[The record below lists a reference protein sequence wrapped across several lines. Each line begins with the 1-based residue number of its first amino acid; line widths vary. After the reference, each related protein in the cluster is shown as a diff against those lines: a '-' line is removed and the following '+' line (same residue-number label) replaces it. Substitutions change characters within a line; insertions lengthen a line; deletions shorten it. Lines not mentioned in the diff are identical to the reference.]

1 MAVGK
6 KTNKAGLG
14 RQWFRLRSF
23 AACVRKDICLFSSAA
38 GIACLLLPF
47 IAACL
52 LAFGLNDALAAENVI
67 EPFPVAVI
75 DRDETV
81 MSRMLIGQLRRIE
94 LFSEIRC
101 VSGSKFDSAFR
112 TAEDAAP
119 IVDFEEDMLAGC
131 AAAVTIPKDYFY
143 SGYYMDEGKVDAWLN
158 GEMPLES
165 ELTADIIESV
175 AEIMAGERA
184 AMLAAFRIAEGDE
197 PSAEAV
203 QRFRDACANAV
214 LDSAMGRRAVF
225 KDSPGAFGVR
235 SAEVLFEKYFVCAV
249 CMLFFSV
256 SLGIMK
262 TVPDELQM
270 GTAKRFICSGGSRTA
285 FSASKFAAAAAICT
299 VGAVPLVLVFKT
311 PFSARLL
318 LTLLLG
324 STVCAELMF
333 LLSLAF
339 KRTERFMLAGGI
351 VMLAALFAGGV
362 IYPLN
367 LMPEAVQKLS
377 ILSVAR
383 HMFAGIVPE
392 AAGGGSGLGPL
403 AAAAGILALL
413 CGAAAAALGGSAAR
427 RHGSAKGGSM
437 MILRLALQK
446 IRAMVGGYGFFA
458 AVLAAAFALFFIVA
472 ATLGTTRTQLL
483 RIALTDE
490 DDSPL
495 SHEFAELLN
504 DSDGEIT
511 GGKTRFVS
519 VRFGTREES
528 EEAVRSGKAEGALI
542 ILKGFG
548 AGLESGEEAF
558 LEYRA
563 SADASSA
570 QAAEEIIGGRAVALR
585 SRLRSADYAKKL
597 LNRGLTEK
605 ELSEL
610 EVAAKEYYNEQVGAV
625 RFERIGGSVEKADS
639 SVFGALRARFS
650 GIGAFAVLTLLLT
663 LGSWTGSNAAQ
674 AAEKRLA
681 AEKGGVSISF
691 WSNFLALFICGI
703 AMYAVMY
710 IAAAAA
716 GRNSPNGHELLA
728 AGCYLFCASA
738 LALVVGGA
746 DISGRMN
753 LAAPFIAFATSLLGG
768 CFADTAAR
776 GGLFA
781 KLALLTPQ
789 GLCIAGT
796 DGSVACLA
804 VLAGAGVVLLA
815 LKRAA
820 LRVKFAERR

>member
-14 RQWFRLRSF
+14 RKWFRLRSF

-94 LFSEIRC
+94 LFSEVRC
-101 VSGSKFDSAFR
+101 VSGSEFDSAFR

-119 IVDFEEDMLAGC
+119 TVDFEEDMLAGC

-143 SGYYMDEGKVDAWLN
+143 SVYYMDEGKVDAWLN

-214 LDSAMGRRAVF
+214 LDSALGRRAVF
-225 KDSPGAFGVR
+225 KDSSGAFGVR
-235 SAEVLFEKYFVCAV
+235 SVEVIREKYFVCAV

-285 FSASKFAAAAAICT
+285 FSASKFAAAAVICT

-392 AAGGGSGLGPL
+392 AAGGGCLGRKCC
-403 AAAAGILALL
+403 AAARFG
-413 CGAAAAALGGSAAR
+413 
-427 RHGSAKGGSM
+427 KGGSM

-446 IRAMVGGYGFFA
+446 IRAMAGGYGFFA
-458 AVLAAAFALFFIVA
+458 AVLAAAFALFFIIA

-504 DSDGEIT
+504 DSDREIT
-511 GGKTRFVS
+511 GGKMRFVS

-663 LGSWTGSNAAQ
+663 LGSWTGSNAAR

-789 GLCIAGT
+789 GLCIAGA
-796 DGSVACLA
+796 DGSIACLA

-815 LKRAA
+815 SKRAA

>member
-1 MAVGK
+1 
-6 KTNKAGLG
+6 
-14 RQWFRLRSF
+14 
-23 AACVRKDICLFSSAA
+23 
-38 GIACLLLPF
+38 
-47 IAACL
+47 
-52 LAFGLNDALAAENVI
+52 
-67 EPFPVAVI
+67 
-75 DRDETV
+75 
-81 MSRMLIGQLRRIE
+81 
-94 LFSEIRC
+94 
-101 VSGSKFDSAFR
+101 
-112 TAEDAAP
+112 
-119 IVDFEEDMLAGC
+119 
-131 AAAVTIPKDYFY
+131 
-143 SGYYMDEGKVDAWLN
+143 
-158 GEMPLES
+158 
-165 ELTADIIESV
+165 
-175 AEIMAGERA
+175 
-184 AMLAAFRIAEGDE
+184 
-197 PSAEAV
+197 
-203 QRFRDACANAV
+203 
-214 LDSAMGRRAVF
+214 
-225 KDSPGAFGVR
+225 
-235 SAEVLFEKYFVCAV
+235 
-249 CMLFFSV
+249 
-256 SLGIMK
+256 
-262 TVPDELQM
+262 
-270 GTAKRFICSGGSRTA
+270 
-285 FSASKFAAAAAICT
+285 
-299 VGAVPLVLVFKT
+299 
-311 PFSARLL
+311 
-318 LTLLLG
+318 
-324 STVCAELMF
+324 
-333 LLSLAF
+333 
-339 KRTERFMLAGGI
+339 
-351 VMLAALFAGGV
+351 
-362 IYPLN
+362 
-367 LMPEAVQKLS
+367 
-377 ILSVAR
+377 
-383 HMFAGIVPE
+383 
-392 AAGGGSGLGPL
+392 
-403 AAAAGILALL
+403 
-413 CGAAAAALGGSAAR
+413 
-427 RHGSAKGGSM
+427 M

-446 IRAMVGGYGFFA
+446 IRAMAGGYGFFA
-458 AVLAAAFALFFIVA
+458 AVLAAAFALFFIIA

-504 DSDGEIT
+504 DSDSEIT
-511 GGKTRFVS
+511 GGKMRFVS

-585 SRLRSADYAKKL
+585 SRLRSADYAEKL

-650 GIGAFAVLTLLLT
+650 GIGAFAVLTLLLVWLLTGIWHGAAATFVVWGLYYAVLTLLLT
-663 LGSWTGSNAAQ
+663 LGSWTGSNAAR

-716 GRNSPNGHELLA
+716 GRSSPNGHELLA

-789 GLCIAGT
+789 GLCIAGA

-815 LKRAA
+815 LKRTA

>member
-14 RQWFRLRSF
+14 RKWFRFRSF

-94 LFSEIRC
+94 LFSEVRC
-101 VSGSKFDSAFR
+101 VSGSEFDSAFR

-119 IVDFEEDMLAGC
+119 TVDFEEDMLAGC

-143 SGYYMDEGKVDAWLN
+143 SVYYMDEGKVDAWLN

-214 LDSAMGRRAVF
+214 LDSALGRRAVF
-225 KDSPGAFGVR
+225 KDSAGAFGVR
-235 SAEVLFEKYFVCAV
+235 SVDVIREKYFVCAV

-285 FSASKFAAAAAICT
+285 FSASKFAAAAVICT

-392 AAGGGSGLGPL
+392 SAGGGCGLRRRPGFWL
-403 AAAAGILALL
+403 CCAVQRRLSWAEVLRAGTVRQRGEHDDTSACIAKNSRNGGWIRLFC
-413 CGAAAAALGGSAAR
+413 CGACCG
-427 RHGSAKGGSM
+427 
-437 MILRLALQK
+437 
-446 IRAMVGGYGFFA
+446 VC
-458 AVLAAAFALFFIVA
+458 ALFHHC
-472 ATLGTTRTQLL
+472 GHSR
-483 RIALTDE
+483 
-490 DDSPL
+490 
-495 SHEFAELLN
+495 N
-504 DSDGEIT
+504 D
-511 GGKTRFVS
+511 
-519 VRFGTREES
+519 
-528 EEAVRSGKAEGALI
+528 
-542 ILKGFG
+542 
-548 AGLESGEEAF
+548 
-558 LEYRA
+558 
-563 SADASSA
+563 
-570 QAAEEIIGGRAVALR
+570 
-585 SRLRSADYAKKL
+585 
-597 LNRGLTEK
+597 
-605 ELSEL
+605 
-610 EVAAKEYYNEQVGAV
+610 
-625 RFERIGGSVEKADS
+625 
-639 SVFGALRARFS
+639 
-650 GIGAFAVLTLLLT
+650 
-663 LGSWTGSNAAQ
+663 
-674 AAEKRLA
+674 
-681 AEKGGVSISF
+681 
-691 WSNFLALFICGI
+691 
-703 AMYAVMY
+703 
-710 IAAAAA
+710 
-716 GRNSPNGHELLA
+716 
-728 AGCYLFCASA
+728 
-738 LALVVGGA
+738 
-746 DISGRMN
+746 
-753 LAAPFIAFATSLLGG
+753 
-768 CFADTAAR
+768 ADTAAEDR
-776 GGLFA
+776 L
-781 KLALLTPQ
+781 
-789 GLCIAGT
+789 
-796 DGSVACLA
+796 DG
-804 VLAGAGVVLLA
+804 
-815 LKRAA
+815 
-820 LRVKFAERR
+820 

>member
-1 MAVGK
+1 
-6 KTNKAGLG
+6 
-14 RQWFRLRSF
+14 
-23 AACVRKDICLFSSAA
+23 
-38 GIACLLLPF
+38 
-47 IAACL
+47 
-52 LAFGLNDALAAENVI
+52 
-67 EPFPVAVI
+67 
-75 DRDETV
+75 
-81 MSRMLIGQLRRIE
+81 
-94 LFSEIRC
+94 
-101 VSGSKFDSAFR
+101 
-112 TAEDAAP
+112 
-119 IVDFEEDMLAGC
+119 
-131 AAAVTIPKDYFY
+131 
-143 SGYYMDEGKVDAWLN
+143 
-158 GEMPLES
+158 
-165 ELTADIIESV
+165 
-175 AEIMAGERA
+175 
-184 AMLAAFRIAEGDE
+184 
-197 PSAEAV
+197 
-203 QRFRDACANAV
+203 
-214 LDSAMGRRAVF
+214 
-225 KDSPGAFGVR
+225 
-235 SAEVLFEKYFVCAV
+235 
-249 CMLFFSV
+249 
-256 SLGIMK
+256 
-262 TVPDELQM
+262 
-270 GTAKRFICSGGSRTA
+270 
-285 FSASKFAAAAAICT
+285 
-299 VGAVPLVLVFKT
+299 
-311 PFSARLL
+311 
-318 LTLLLG
+318 
-324 STVCAELMF
+324 
-333 LLSLAF
+333 
-339 KRTERFMLAGGI
+339 
-351 VMLAALFAGGV
+351 
-362 IYPLN
+362 
-367 LMPEAVQKLS
+367 
-377 ILSVAR
+377 
-383 HMFAGIVPE
+383 
-392 AAGGGSGLGPL
+392 
-403 AAAAGILALL
+403 
-413 CGAAAAALGGSAAR
+413 
-427 RHGSAKGGSM
+427 M

-446 IRAMVGGYGFFA
+446 IRAMAGGYGFFA
-458 AVLAAAFALFFIVA
+458 AVLAAAFALFFIIA

-511 GGKTRFVS
+511 DGKMRFVS
-519 VRFGTREES
+519 VRFGTREEA

-585 SRLRSADYAKKL
+585 SRLRSADYAEKL

-663 LGSWTGSNAAQ
+663 LGSWTGSNAAR

-738 LALVVGGA
+738 LALAVGGA

-789 GLCIAGT
+789 GLCIAGA

>member
-1 MAVGK
+1 M
-6 KTNKAGLG
+6 
-14 RQWFRLRSF
+14 
-23 AACVRKDICLFSSAA
+23 
-38 GIACLLLPF
+38 
-47 IAACL
+47 
-52 LAFGLNDALAAENVI
+52 
-67 EPFPVAVI
+67 
-75 DRDETV
+75 
-81 MSRMLIGQLRRIE
+81 
-94 LFSEIRC
+94 
-101 VSGSKFDSAFR
+101 
-112 TAEDAAP
+112 
-119 IVDFEEDMLAGC
+119 
-131 AAAVTIPKDYFY
+131 
-143 SGYYMDEGKVDAWLN
+143 
-158 GEMPLES
+158 
-165 ELTADIIESV
+165 
-175 AEIMAGERA
+175 
-184 AMLAAFRIAEGDE
+184 
-197 PSAEAV
+197 
-203 QRFRDACANAV
+203 
-214 LDSAMGRRAVF
+214 
-225 KDSPGAFGVR
+225 
-235 SAEVLFEKYFVCAV
+235 
-249 CMLFFSV
+249 
-256 SLGIMK
+256 
-262 TVPDELQM
+262 
-270 GTAKRFICSGGSRTA
+270 
-285 FSASKFAAAAAICT
+285 
-299 VGAVPLVLVFKT
+299 
-311 PFSARLL
+311 
-318 LTLLLG
+318 
-324 STVCAELMF
+324 
-333 LLSLAF
+333 
-339 KRTERFMLAGGI
+339 
-351 VMLAALFAGGV
+351 
-362 IYPLN
+362 
-367 LMPEAVQKLS
+367 
-377 ILSVAR
+377 
-383 HMFAGIVPE
+383 
-392 AAGGGSGLGPL
+392 
-403 AAAAGILALL
+403 
-413 CGAAAAALGGSAAR
+413 
-427 RHGSAKGGSM
+427 
-437 MILRLALQK
+437 
-446 IRAMVGGYGFFA
+446 
-458 AVLAAAFALFFIVA
+458 
-472 ATLGTTRTQLL
+472 
-483 RIALTDE
+483 TDE

>member
-1 MAVGK
+1 
-6 KTNKAGLG
+6 
-14 RQWFRLRSF
+14 
-23 AACVRKDICLFSSAA
+23 
-38 GIACLLLPF
+38 
-47 IAACL
+47 
-52 LAFGLNDALAAENVI
+52 
-67 EPFPVAVI
+67 
-75 DRDETV
+75 
-81 MSRMLIGQLRRIE
+81 
-94 LFSEIRC
+94 
-101 VSGSKFDSAFR
+101 
-112 TAEDAAP
+112 
-119 IVDFEEDMLAGC
+119 
-131 AAAVTIPKDYFY
+131 
-143 SGYYMDEGKVDAWLN
+143 
-158 GEMPLES
+158 
-165 ELTADIIESV
+165 
-175 AEIMAGERA
+175 
-184 AMLAAFRIAEGDE
+184 
-197 PSAEAV
+197 
-203 QRFRDACANAV
+203 
-214 LDSAMGRRAVF
+214 
-225 KDSPGAFGVR
+225 
-235 SAEVLFEKYFVCAV
+235 
-249 CMLFFSV
+249 
-256 SLGIMK
+256 
-262 TVPDELQM
+262 
-270 GTAKRFICSGGSRTA
+270 
-285 FSASKFAAAAAICT
+285 
-299 VGAVPLVLVFKT
+299 
-311 PFSARLL
+311 
-318 LTLLLG
+318 
-324 STVCAELMF
+324 
-333 LLSLAF
+333 
-339 KRTERFMLAGGI
+339 
-351 VMLAALFAGGV
+351 
-362 IYPLN
+362 
-367 LMPEAVQKLS
+367 
-377 ILSVAR
+377 
-383 HMFAGIVPE
+383 
-392 AAGGGSGLGPL
+392 
-403 AAAAGILALL
+403 
-413 CGAAAAALGGSAAR
+413 
-427 RHGSAKGGSM
+427 M

-446 IRAMVGGYGFFA
+446 IRAMAGGYGFFA
-458 AVLAAAFALFFIVA
+458 AVLAAAFALFFIIA

-504 DSDGEIT
+504 DSDREIAD
-511 GGKTRFVS
+511 GKMRFVS

-585 SRLRSADYAKKL
+585 SRLRSADYAEKL

-625 RFERIGGSVEKADS
+625 RFERIGGSVEKSDS

-650 GIGAFAVLTLLLT
+650 GMGAFAVLTLLLT
-663 LGSWTGSNAAQ
+663 LGSWTGSNAAR

-710 IAAAAA
+710 IAAAA
-716 GRNSPNGHELLA
+716 GRSSPNGHELLA

-789 GLCIAGT
+789 GLCIAGA

-815 LKRAA
+815 LMRAA
-820 LRVKFAERR
+820 LRVKYAERR

>member
-14 RQWFRLRSF
+14 RKWFRLRSF

-101 VSGSKFDSAFR
+101 VSGSEFDSAFR

-119 IVDFEEDMLAGC
+119 TVDFEEDMLAGC

-143 SGYYMDEGKVDAWLN
+143 SVYYMDEGKVDAWLN

-214 LDSAMGRRAVF
+214 LDSALGRRAVF
-225 KDSPGAFGVR
+225 KDSPGALGVR
-235 SAEVLFEKYFVCAV
+235 SVEVIREKYFVCAV
-249 CMLFFSV
+249 CMFFFSV

-285 FSASKFAAAAAICT
+285 FSASKFAAAAVICT

-392 AAGGGSGLGPL
+392 AAGDGCGLGPL

-427 RHGSAKGGSM
+427 RHGSAKGG
-437 MILRLALQK
+437 A
-446 IRAMVGGYGFFA
+446 
-458 AVLAAAFALFFIVA
+458 
-472 ATLGTTRTQLL
+472 
-483 RIALTDE
+483 
-490 DDSPL
+490 
-495 SHEFAELLN
+495 
-504 DSDGEIT
+504 
-511 GGKTRFVS
+511 
-519 VRFGTREES
+519 
-528 EEAVRSGKAEGALI
+528 
-542 ILKGFG
+542 
-548 AGLESGEEAF
+548 
-558 LEYRA
+558 
-563 SADASSA
+563 
-570 QAAEEIIGGRAVALR
+570 
-585 SRLRSADYAKKL
+585 
-597 LNRGLTEK
+597 
-605 ELSEL
+605 
-610 EVAAKEYYNEQVGAV
+610 
-625 RFERIGGSVEKADS
+625 
-639 SVFGALRARFS
+639 
-650 GIGAFAVLTLLLT
+650 
-663 LGSWTGSNAAQ
+663 
-674 AAEKRLA
+674 
-681 AEKGGVSISF
+681 
-691 WSNFLALFICGI
+691 
-703 AMYAVMY
+703 
-710 IAAAAA
+710 
-716 GRNSPNGHELLA
+716 
-728 AGCYLFCASA
+728 
-738 LALVVGGA
+738 
-746 DISGRMN
+746 
-753 LAAPFIAFATSLLGG
+753 
-768 CFADTAAR
+768 
-776 GGLFA
+776 
-781 KLALLTPQ
+781 
-789 GLCIAGT
+789 
-796 DGSVACLA
+796 
-804 VLAGAGVVLLA
+804 
-815 LKRAA
+815 
-820 LRVKFAERR
+820 

>member
-1 MAVGK
+1 
-6 KTNKAGLG
+6 
-14 RQWFRLRSF
+14 
-23 AACVRKDICLFSSAA
+23 
-38 GIACLLLPF
+38 
-47 IAACL
+47 
-52 LAFGLNDALAAENVI
+52 
-67 EPFPVAVI
+67 
-75 DRDETV
+75 
-81 MSRMLIGQLRRIE
+81 
-94 LFSEIRC
+94 
-101 VSGSKFDSAFR
+101 
-112 TAEDAAP
+112 
-119 IVDFEEDMLAGC
+119 
-131 AAAVTIPKDYFY
+131 
-143 SGYYMDEGKVDAWLN
+143 
-158 GEMPLES
+158 
-165 ELTADIIESV
+165 
-175 AEIMAGERA
+175 
-184 AMLAAFRIAEGDE
+184 
-197 PSAEAV
+197 
-203 QRFRDACANAV
+203 
-214 LDSAMGRRAVF
+214 
-225 KDSPGAFGVR
+225 
-235 SAEVLFEKYFVCAV
+235 
-249 CMLFFSV
+249 
-256 SLGIMK
+256 
-262 TVPDELQM
+262 
-270 GTAKRFICSGGSRTA
+270 
-285 FSASKFAAAAAICT
+285 
-299 VGAVPLVLVFKT
+299 
-311 PFSARLL
+311 
-318 LTLLLG
+318 
-324 STVCAELMF
+324 
-333 LLSLAF
+333 
-339 KRTERFMLAGGI
+339 
-351 VMLAALFAGGV
+351 
-362 IYPLN
+362 
-367 LMPEAVQKLS
+367 
-377 ILSVAR
+377 
-383 HMFAGIVPE
+383 
-392 AAGGGSGLGPL
+392 
-403 AAAAGILALL
+403 
-413 CGAAAAALGGSAAR
+413 
-427 RHGSAKGGSM
+427 M

-446 IRAMVGGYGFFA
+446 IRAMAGGYGFFA
-458 AVLAAAFALFFIVA
+458 AVLAAAFALFFIIA

-504 DSDGEIT
+504 DSDREIT
-511 GGKTRFVS
+511 DGKMRFVS

-597 LNRGLTEK
+597 LNRDLTEK

-610 EVAAKEYYNEQVGAV
+610 EAAAKEYYNEQVGAV

-663 LGSWTGSNAAQ
+663 LGSWTGSNAAR

-789 GLCIAGT
+789 GLCIAGA

>member
-14 RQWFRLRSF
+14 RKWFRLRSF

-101 VSGSKFDSAFR
+101 VSGSEFDSAFR
-112 TAEDAAP
+112 TTEDAAP
-119 IVDFEEDMLAGC
+119 TVDFEEDMLAGC

-143 SGYYMDEGKVDAWLN
+143 SVYYMDEGKVDAWLN

-225 KDSPGAFGVR
+225 KDSAGAFGVR
-235 SAEVLFEKYFVCAV
+235 SAEVLCEKYFVCAV

-285 FSASKFAAAAAICT
+285 FSASKFAAAAVICT

-392 AAGGGSGLGPL
+392 AAGGGCGLGPL

-427 RHGSAKGGSM
+427 RHGSAKGG
-437 MILRLALQK
+437 A
-446 IRAMVGGYGFFA
+446 
-458 AVLAAAFALFFIVA
+458 
-472 ATLGTTRTQLL
+472 
-483 RIALTDE
+483 
-490 DDSPL
+490 
-495 SHEFAELLN
+495 
-504 DSDGEIT
+504 
-511 GGKTRFVS
+511 
-519 VRFGTREES
+519 
-528 EEAVRSGKAEGALI
+528 
-542 ILKGFG
+542 
-548 AGLESGEEAF
+548 
-558 LEYRA
+558 
-563 SADASSA
+563 
-570 QAAEEIIGGRAVALR
+570 
-585 SRLRSADYAKKL
+585 
-597 LNRGLTEK
+597 
-605 ELSEL
+605 
-610 EVAAKEYYNEQVGAV
+610 
-625 RFERIGGSVEKADS
+625 
-639 SVFGALRARFS
+639 
-650 GIGAFAVLTLLLT
+650 
-663 LGSWTGSNAAQ
+663 
-674 AAEKRLA
+674 
-681 AEKGGVSISF
+681 
-691 WSNFLALFICGI
+691 
-703 AMYAVMY
+703 
-710 IAAAAA
+710 
-716 GRNSPNGHELLA
+716 
-728 AGCYLFCASA
+728 
-738 LALVVGGA
+738 
-746 DISGRMN
+746 
-753 LAAPFIAFATSLLGG
+753 
-768 CFADTAAR
+768 
-776 GGLFA
+776 
-781 KLALLTPQ
+781 
-789 GLCIAGT
+789 
-796 DGSVACLA
+796 
-804 VLAGAGVVLLA
+804 
-815 LKRAA
+815 
-820 LRVKFAERR
+820 

>member
-6 KTNKAGLG
+6 KTNKAGSG
-14 RQWFRLRSF
+14 RKWFRLRSF

-67 EPFPVAVI
+67 EPFPIAVI

-101 VSGSKFDSAFR
+101 VSGSEFDSAFR

-119 IVDFEEDMLAGC
+119 TVDFEEDMLAGC

-143 SGYYMDEGKVDAWLN
+143 SVYYMDEGKVDAWLN

-214 LDSAMGRRAVF
+214 LDSALGRRAVF
-225 KDSPGAFGVR
+225 KDSAGAFGVR
-235 SAEVLFEKYFVCAV
+235 SVDVIREKYFVCAV

-285 FSASKFAAAAAICT
+285 FSASKFAAAAVICT
-299 VGAVPLVLVFKT
+299 GGAVPLVLVFKT

-392 AAGGGSGLGPL
+392 AAGGGCGLG
-403 AAAAGILALL
+403 GRDF
-413 CGAAAAALGGSAAR
+413 GSAVRCSGGCLGRKCCAPAR
-427 RHGSAKGGSM
+427 FGKGGSM

-446 IRAMVGGYGFFA
+446 IRAMAGGYGFFA
-458 AVLAAAFALFFIVA
+458 AVLAAAFALFFIIA

-504 DSDGEIT
+504 D
-511 GGKTRFVS
+511 S

-585 SRLRSADYAKKL
+585 SRLRSADYAEKL

-663 LGSWTGSNAAQ
+663 LGSWTGSNAAR

-691 WSNFLALFICGI
+691 WSNFFALFICGI

-789 GLCIAGT
+789 GLCIAGA
-796 DGSVACLA
+796 DGSVACIA

>member
-1 MAVGK
+1 MCTRRSGRANKPLFLFHALDRVPDDRVGK
-6 KTNKAGLG
+6 APAHQSGHHEV
-14 RQWFRLRSF
+14 
-23 AACVRKDICLFSSAA
+23 AASGFQFLAVAA
-38 GIACLLLPF
+38 GHQRGGGFQLRVVAVLRGVDRFQRARYLGGGKP
-47 IAACL
+47 L
-52 LAFGLNDALAAENVI
+52 LAQVLGGGAAT
-67 EPFPVAVI
+67 FAGSQQAV
-75 DRDETV
+75 
-81 MSRMLIGQLRRIE
+81 
-94 LFSEIRC
+94 C
-101 VSGSKFDSAFR
+101 
-112 TAEDAAP
+112 P
-119 IVDFEEDMLAGC
+119 C
-131 AAAVTIPKDYFY
+131 
-143 SGYYMDEGKVDAWLN
+143 
-158 GEMPLES
+158 
-165 ELTADIIESV
+165 
-175 AEIMAGERA
+175 
-184 AMLAAFRIAEGDE
+184 
-197 PSAEAV
+197 
-203 QRFRDACANAV
+203 
-214 LDSAMGRRAVF
+214 
-225 KDSPGAFGVR
+225 FGV
-235 SAEVLFEKYFVCAV
+235 
-249 CMLFFSV
+249 
-256 SLGIMK
+256 
-262 TVPDELQM
+262 
-270 GTAKRFICSGGSRTA
+270 
-285 FSASKFAAAAAICT
+285 
-299 VGAVPLVLVFKT
+299 
-311 PFSARLL
+311 
-318 LTLLLG
+318 
-324 STVCAELMF
+324 
-333 LLSLAF
+333 
-339 KRTERFMLAGGI
+339 
-351 VMLAALFAGGV
+351 
-362 IYPLN
+362 
-367 LMPEAVQKLS
+367 
-377 ILSVAR
+377 
-383 HMFAGIVPE
+383 AGIVHIVQLHHL
-392 AAGGGSGLGPL
+392 GHSGGSGLFGIAAAQPLIQHIGRDLLPGQRFQRTCPRLGGVGALFRIRAGSAAVEGHLVLHHDVQLAL
-403 AAAAGILALL
+403 AAAGRSLDHRLLGRGGLGLAAGVRCSGGCLGRK
-413 CGAAAAALGGSAAR
+413 CCAAARFG
-427 RHGSAKGGSM
+427 KGGSM

-446 IRAMVGGYGFFA
+446 IRAMAGGYGFFA
-458 AVLAAAFALFFIVA
+458 AVLAAAFALFFIIA

-504 DSDGEIT
+504 DSDREIT
-511 GGKTRFVS
+511 GGKMRFVS

-663 LGSWTGSNAAQ
+663 LGSWTGSNAAR

-789 GLCIAGT
+789 GLCIAGA
-796 DGSVACLA
+796 DGSIACLA

-815 LKRAA
+815 SKRAA